1 MTMTSVKPSLMPSQ
15 SRGERAA
22 EDIFAQIKG
31 VVVLVGA
38 VRPSALMEGISRSIL
53 DLPLNTLGEKLLDRW
68 MREVR
73 GLMES
78 RGIARM
84 TLKVML
90 DAASPAPAVRPA
102 LEGLAVEVARD
113 PFEYRGTGGVLHDVA
128 RELKDDDYLIVV
140 SGAQLLAE
148 PLSDLVPALAR
159 GADVGI
165 LGHRNGTPSG
175 VMLLRCGVLRGISD
189 LGYVDLKEQ
198 ALPVIARKFRVMVE
212 QRELSSMPVRTT
224 RDYVTALR
232 HDHRRQ
238 RGEAILTD
246 PFAEDWHSEFSVVEP
261 GSQVDPTARLFD
273 SVVLAGGRVAAGTV
287 LVRTV
292 VSPGGHV
299 RAGQRLVDE
308 QIAPAH
314 RASDKKGRA

>member
-1 MTMTSVKPSLMPSQ
+1 MTVTGIKEPLVKSQ
-15 SRGERAA
+15 ARGKRDGEG
-22 EDIFAQIKG
+22 IFARMKG

-38 VRPSALMEGISRSIL
+38 VRPSGLMEGISRSIL

-73 GLMES
+73 GLMET
-78 RGIARM
+78 RGIGRM

-90 DAASPAPAVRPA
+90 DAGSPAPTVRPA

-113 PFEYRGTGGVLHDVA
+113 PFEYRGTGGVMHDVA
-128 RELKDDDYLIVV
+128 RELDDEDYLVVV
-140 SGAQLLAE
+140 SGAQLLSE
-148 PLSDLVPALAR
+148 PLSELAPILAG

-175 VMLLRCGVLRGISD
+175 LMLMRCGVLRGISD

-198 ALPVIARKFRVMVE
+198 ALPAIAKKFPVAVE
-212 QRELSSMPVRTT
+212 LRELATMPVRTT

-238 RGEAILTD
+238 RGEMIQTD

-261 GSQVDPTARLFD
+261 GSHVDPTARLFD
-273 SVVLAGGRVAAGTV
+273 SVVLAGGRVGAGAV

-292 VSPGGHV
+292 VSPGGFV
-299 RAGQRLVDE
+299 RAGQRLVD
-308 QIAPAH
+308 QLVDA
-314 RASDKKGRA
+314 RGGR

>member
-1 MTMTSVKPSLMPSQ
+1 MTVMGVKPAGRSGMRMGRNP
-15 SRGERAA
+15 A
-22 EDIFAQIKG
+22 DIFARMKG

-38 VRPSALMEGISRSIL
+38 VRPSGLMAGIQRSVL

-73 GLMES
+73 QLMDA
-78 RGIARM
+78 RGIGHM

-90 DAASPAPAVRPA
+90 DAGSTAPAVRPA
-102 LEGLAVEVARD
+102 SEHLPVVVARD

-128 RELKDDDYLIVV
+128 RELEDEDYLVVV
-140 SGAQLLAE
+140 SGAQLLSE
-148 PLSDLVPALAR
+148 SLMDLVGSLAE

-165 LGHRNGTPSG
+165 VGQRNGTPSG
-175 VMLLRCGVLRGISD
+175 LMLVRCGVLRGISD

-198 ALPVIARKFRVMVE
+198 ALPAIAKKFQVIVG
-212 QRELSSMPVRTT
+212 QRELASMPVRTT

-238 RGEAILTD
+238 RGEMIQTD

-261 GSQVDPTARLFD
+261 GSHVDASARLFD
-273 SVVLAGGRVAAGTV
+273 SVVLAGGRVNAGAV

-292 VSPGGHV
+292 VCPGGVV
-299 RAGQRLVDE
+299 RAGQRLVD
-308 QIAPAH
+308 QLV
-314 RASDKKGRA
+314 DGRGGTP